1 MPTALELP
9 RAQWKPYIEA
19 ARQRPAMPAL
29 TPAERQA
36 REQVLERVRKATALL
51 KQRFGVRRTI
61 LFGSLAHM
69 AWFRTDSDVDLA
81 VEGLPVD
88 AYWKAW
94 QLLEEFITDRS
105 VDLIEIESAGESLQT
120 AIQRYGIE
128 L

>member
-9 RAQWKPYIEA
+9 RAQWKHYLEA
-19 ARQRPAMPAL
+19 ARRRPAMPVL
-29 TPAERQA
+29 TPAEQQA
-36 REQVLERVRKATALL
+36 REQVLQRARQAAAML
-51 KQRFGVRRTI
+51 KLRFGVRRVI
-61 LFGSLAHM
+61 LFGSLAQVTR
-69 AWFRTDSDVDLA
+69 FRTDSDVDLA
-81 VEGLPVD
+81 VEGLPAD

-105 VDLIEIESAGESLQT
+105 VDLIEIESAGESLRS